1 MKIKSK
7 KESKLASAKKSSK
20 KERKIIFKIF
30 KHLQLKD
37 LLKNKYSIENQM
49 EYVEKSMKGLGY
61 NITHEAIFKYY
72 LAFLERNEQE
82 QKGRSR
88 SKSSNSSD
96 SGKKNTKKRHKIE

>member
-1 MKIKSK
+1 MRAETLPEYLELKDYLQDYFHRYFQLKIKSK

-37 LLKNKYSIENQM
+37 LLKNKYSIESQM

-61 NITHEAIFKYY
+61 GITHEAIFKYY
-72 LAFLERNEQE
+72 LAFLERN
-82 QKGRSR
+82 
-88 SKSSNSSD
+88 
-96 SGKKNTKKRHKIE
+96 